1 MLKIQEARMRSQNV
15 FKIMAGLGFSV
26 LLILPLAASCSHP
39 SPTASSSLPLVTL
52 TSEINPALPGPVT
65 YFVSVKALGSAVMPT
80 GTLTF
85 SEDSQPFGTAVLDGN
100 GLAICTDPSLA
111 PGVHAISAS
120 YSGDSNFAAARSGTV
135 TQLVT
140 NADGTPAAVNTT
152 VTPATYVPVT
162 EFNGGSGV

>member
-1 MLKIQEARMRSQNV
+1 MRSQNV

-85 SEDSQPFGTAVLDGN
+85 SEDSQPFGT